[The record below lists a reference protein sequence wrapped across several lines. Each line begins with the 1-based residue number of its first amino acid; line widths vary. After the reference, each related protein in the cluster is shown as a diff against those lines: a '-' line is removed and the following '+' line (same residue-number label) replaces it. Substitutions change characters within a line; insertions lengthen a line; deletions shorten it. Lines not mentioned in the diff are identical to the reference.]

1 MADKVRVA
9 VDAMGGDNAPKEVIK
24 GAVEAVNAKEE
35 IQLILVGVEDKI
47 KQELANY
54 TYPKERIRSLSERKK
69 IPQSWL
75 P

>member
-35 IQLILVGVEDKI
+35 ILLYLILYSD
-47 KQELANY
+47 
-54 TYPKERIRSLSERKK
+54 
-69 IPQSWL
+69 
-75 P
+75 